1 MTWIHSPNLPAPAW
15 CLSMV
20 GVGFLA
26 AGCQGG
32 APRGASDPHVPG
44 ASVPASP
51 VAEAEPAGVGR
62 PNVLV
67 LLADDLR
74 YDGLSGLGNRWID
87 TPHLDRIASEG
98 VVFERAYVTTSRCCP
113 SRASFLTGRY
123 AHVHGVFDNVTPVD
137 FQAEHP
143 TYPEV
148 LQAAG
153 YRTGYIGKWHIP
165 SLGIG
170 PGPRPGF
177 DRWISYEGG
186 GHHFDEVFNVDGE
199 TVAST
204 GYQADVLTDRA
215 IEFVQEEGTD
225 EPFLLVVG
233 FKNPHGPLEPA
244 PRHLGALE
252 GAALALP
259 DSAED
264 PLETLLP
271 LYRRLRQQR
280 SSQHA
285 IGDPA
290 SFLEDCRRYWEL
302 VLSIDD
308 NVGRL
313 LAALEASG
321 ELDRTVVIFTSDNG
335 QLLGEHG
342 LRQKGVAYEP
352 SIRIPL
358 AVRFPSVARGGG
370 RVQSAAL
377 NVDLFPTLMELC
389 GVEHGLTLDGVS
401 LVPQLEDP
409 GAPGREAFLYAGP
422 RFSAASERAVVGE
435 RWKYVRID
443 SKRGAQEALFDLVH
457 DPDERINV
465 IGEAS
470 NAAVVERLGLF
481 MDAESERLGL

>member
-1 MTWIHSPNLPAPAW
+1 MTSTYSPSPPTRSW
-15 CLSMV
+15 CITAM
-20 GVGFLA
+20 GVGFLV
-26 AGCQGG
+26 AGCHG
-32 APRGASDPHVPG
+32 AASRVASGPHGSEAPALVSPGDGAVQDTW
-44 ASVPASP
+44 
-51 VAEAEPAGVGR
+51 ER

-123 AHVHGVFDNVTPVD
+123 AHVHGVEDNVTPVD
-137 FQAEHP
+137 FQAEHA

-204 GYQADVLTDRA
+204 GYQADVLTERA

-252 GAALALP
+252 GAALSLP
-259 DSAED
+259 ESAED

-280 SSQHA
+280 SSQHT

-290 SFLEDCRRYWEL
+290 TFLEDCRRYWEL

-313 LAALEASG
+313 LAALEDAG
-321 ELDRTVVIFTSDNG
+321 ELDRTVVVFTSDNG
-335 QLLGEHG
+335 QMLGEHG

-358 AVRFPSVARGGG
+358 AVRFPPVARGGG

-389 GVEHGLTLDGVS
+389 GVEPGLPVDGVS

-409 GAPGREAFLYAGP
+409 RAPGREAFLYAGP
-422 RFSAASERAVVGE
+422 NFSAASERAVVGE

-443 SKRGAQEALFDLVH
+443 SKRGPQEALFDLAN

>member
-1 MTWIHSPNLPAPAW
+1 
-15 CLSMV
+15 
-20 GVGFLA
+20 
-26 AGCQGG
+26 
-32 APRGASDPHVPG
+32 
-44 ASVPASP
+44 
-51 VAEAEPAGVGR
+51 
-62 PNVLV
+62 V

-123 AHVHGVFDNVTPVD
+123 AHVHGVEDNVTPVD
-137 FQAEHP
+137 FQAEHA

-199 TVAST
+199 TVVST

-215 IEFVQEEGTD
+215 IEFVQEEGRED
-225 EPFLLVVG
+225 PFLLVVG
-233 FKNPHGPLEPA
+233 FKNPHGPLDPA
-244 PRHLGALE
+244 PRHLGSLE
-252 GAALALP
+252 GAPLSLP
-259 DSAED
+259 ASAAD
-264 PLETLLP
+264 PLDTLLP

-290 SFLEDCRRYWEL
+290 TFLEDCRRYWEL

-313 LAALEASG
+313 LAALEAAG
-321 ELDRTVVIFTSDNG
+321 DLDRTVVVFTSDNG

-358 AVRFPSVARGGG
+358 AVRFPPLARGGG
-370 RVQSAAL
+370 RVRSAAL

-389 GVEHGLTLDGVS
+389 GVEVDLPLDGVS
-401 LVPQLEDP
+401 LVPQLREP
-409 GAPGREAFLYAGP
+409 GAPGRSAFLYAGP
-422 RFSAASERAVVGE
+422 RFSAASERAVVEE

-443 SKRGAQEALFDLVH
+443 SKRGPQEALFDLEN
-457 DPDERINV
+457 DPEERVNL
-465 IGEAS
+465 IGDAS
-470 NAAVVERLGLF
+470 NAALVERLGRF
-481 MDAESERLGL
+481 MDAEAERLGL

>member
-1 MTWIHSPNLPAPAW
+1 MVAFGLWVAGCHGGTPTGAGGPYGPEAPAP
-15 CLSMV
+15 
-20 GVGFLA
+20 
-26 AGCQGG
+26 
-32 APRGASDPHVPG
+32 
-44 ASVPASP
+44 SP
-51 VAEAEPAGVGR
+51 SGEDDIATPDDR

-74 YDGLSGLGNRWID
+74 FDGISGLGNRWID
-87 TPHLDRIASEG
+87 TPSLDRIASEG

-123 AHVHGVFDNVTPVD
+123 AHVHGVQDNVTPVD

-186 GHHFDEVFNVDGE
+186 GNHFDEVFNVDGE
-199 TVAST
+199 TVVST

-215 IEFVQEEGTD
+215 IEFVQEKGRED
-225 EPFLLVVG
+225 PFLLVVG
-233 FKNPHGPLEPA
+233 FKNPHGPLDPA
-244 PRHLGALE
+244 PRHLGSLE
-252 GAALALP
+252 GAPLSLP
-259 DSAED
+259 ASAAD

-290 SFLEDCRRYWEL
+290 TFLEDCRRYWEL

-313 LAALEASG
+313 LAALEAAG
-321 ELDRTVVIFTSDNG
+321 ELDRTVVVFTSDNG

-358 AVRFPSVARGGG
+358 AVRFPPLAQGGG
-370 RVQSAAL
+370 RVRSAAL

-389 GVEHGLTLDGVS
+389 GVEVDLPLDGES
-401 LVPQLEDP
+401 LVPQLREP
-409 GAPGREAFLYAGP
+409 GAPGRSAFLYAGP
-422 RFSAASERAVVGE
+422 RFSAASERAVVEE

-443 SKRGAQEALFDLVH
+443 SKRGPQEALFDLEN
-457 DPDERINV
+457 DPEERVNL
-465 IGEAS
+465 IGDAS
-470 NAAVVERLGLF
+470 NAALVERLGRF
-481 MDAESERLGL
+481 MDAEAERLGL

>member
-1 MTWIHSPNLPAPAW
+1 MNPTSSPLAA
-15 CLSMV
+15 V
-20 GVGFLA
+20 FARAVVAVGFGLLTP
-26 AGCQGG
+26 GCRTAVSGG
-32 APRGASDPHVPG
+32 ADERPG
-44 ASVPASP
+44 PEEHP
-51 VAEAEPAGVGR
+51 VAEEAPELVRDAR

-74 YDGLSGLGNRWID
+74 HDGASRLGNRWIN
-87 TPHLDRIASEG
+87 TPHLDRIADEG

-123 AHVHGVFDNVTPVD
+123 AHVHGIEDNVTPVD
-137 FQAEHP
+137 FQAKHL

-148 LQAAG
+148 LQTAG

-165 SLGIG
+165 SPSGG

-177 DRWISYEGG
+177 DRWVSYEGG

-199 TVAST
+199 TVPSS

-215 IEFVQEEGTD
+215 IEFIEAGERD

-244 PRHLGALE
+244 PRHLGALQD
-252 GAALALP
+252 APLALP
-259 DSAED
+259 ESALD
-264 PLETLLP
+264 PLDTLLP

-280 SSQHA
+280 SSPHA
-285 IGDPA
+285 ISDPA
-290 SFLEDCRRYWEL
+290 TFLEDCRRYWEL

-313 LAALEASG
+313 LATLEAEG
-321 ELDRTVVIFTSDNG
+321 ELDRTVVVFTSDNG

-358 AVRFPSVARGGG
+358 VVRFPPVARRGG
-370 RVQSAAL
+370 RVRSAAL
-377 NVDLFPTLMELC
+377 NIDLFPTLLELC
-389 GVEHGLTLDGVS
+389 DVEAELPLDGQS
-401 LVPQLEDP
+401 LVPQLQEP
-409 GAPGREAFLYAGP
+409 RSPGRGAFLYAGP
-422 RFSAASERAVVGE
+422 NFSAASERAVVEE
-435 RWKYVRID
+435 RWKYVRVD
-443 SKRGAQEALFDLVH
+443 SKRGPQEALFDLQS
-457 DPDERINV
+457 DPAERVNV
-465 IGEAS
+465 IEDTA

-481 MDAESERLGL
+481 MDAESARLGL

>member
-74 YDGLSGLGNRWID
+74 YDGLSGLGNRWIE

-389 GVEHGLTLDGVS
+389 GVEHGLPLDGVS